1 MGPSICT
8 FLCISGNNERHLDPV
23 TGNLQWQQ
31 KPCDDGNVNSN
42 GDGCTI
48 LCNVEKG
55 WICTGGTATQPDT
68 CTEICGDGNDYFSY
82 PCDDGN
88 LVDGDGCDSNCQIE
102 TGWTCDFGDFPF
114 PDLCETTCVM
124 TRSFDLGFLACV
136 DENVN
141 PDDG

>member
-1 MGPSICT
+1 MESGDGCTDTCLIEDQWICVPGESPPATLEAMGPSICT

-55 WICTGGTATQPDT
+55 WICTGGTAT
-68 CTEICGDGNDYFSY
+68 
-82 PCDDGN
+82 
-88 LVDGDGCDSNCQIE
+88 
-102 TGWTCDFGDFPF
+102 
-114 PDLCETTCVM
+114 
-124 TRSFDLGFLACV
+124 
-136 DENVN
+136 
-141 PDDG
+141 